1 MTTRALIIDIPSNG
15 HLFPKLALVAELARR
30 GHHITYVTIEEFA
43 DKVRAA
49 GAEVLA
55 YESVK
60 PLESLAGDSSITPTE
75 AFFRENVAI
84 LKAVE
89 AHYGDERPDFIAY
102 DEAAFQAGRVLRAV
116 WGLPAVHL
124 APSVVSNEHYSYFGR
139 IFALAPDFAL
149 TDPVE
154 EITDLLAEYGIADRI
169 GEFLWTKREPDE
181 LTVVFVPKE
190 FQPAHETFDERFVFI
205 GPSLGDR
212 GFLDDWQPPADGLPT
227 VLVSL
232 GTVNNQH
239 LGFFRTAVEAFRDQ
253 PLHAVISVG
262 NGLDPEQLAP
272 LPPNVEV
279 HRWVRHVKVLEHAA
293 AFVTHGGT
301 GSLSE
306 ALHTG
311 TPVVVVPQGVDVL
324 PYAERVTQLGIG
336 TVVGPE
342 NLKATDL
349 REAVLAVSRDEDVAR
364 RVEELRKHTHE
375 SGGPARAADEIE
387 NYLKRENP

>member
-1 MTTRALIIDIPSNG
+1 MPSRLLVIDIPSNG
-15 HLFPKLALVAELARR
+15 HLFPKLAVVTELVAR
-30 GHHITYVTIEEFA
+30 GHHVTYVTVEEFA
-43 DKVRAA
+43 EKVRAT
-49 GAEVLA
+49 GADVLA
-55 YESVK
+55 YDSVK

-84 LKAVE
+84 LRAVE
-89 AHYGDERPDFIAY
+89 AHYGDDRPDLIAY
-102 DEAAFQAGRVLRAV
+102 DEAAFQAGRVLRAT

-124 APSVVSNEHYSYFGR
+124 APSVISNAHYSYFER
-139 IFALAPDFAL
+139 IFALAPEFRL

-154 EITDLLAEYGIADRI
+154 EITAFLEGYELTDRV

-181 LTVVFVPKE
+181 LTIVFVPRE

-205 GPSLGDR
+205 GPSLGER
-212 GFLDDWQPPADGLPT
+212 AFLDDWQPPDDGHPV
-227 VLVSL
+227 VLISL
-232 GTVNNQH
+232 GTVNNLH
-239 LGFFRTAVEAFRDQ
+239 PDFFKTAVEAFRDR

-262 NGLDPEQLAP
+262 DGLDPEDLGP

-279 HRWVRHVKVLEHAA
+279 HRWVRHIQVLEHAA

-324 PYAERVTQLGIG
+324 PYAERVTELGIG
-336 TVVGPE
+336 SVLPPE
-342 NLKATDL
+342 DL
-349 REAVLAVSRDEDVAR
+349 DAAALVDALLHVSGDESIARAVTRLQ
-364 RVEELRKHTHE
+364 KHTHE
-375 SGGPARAADEIE
+375 SGGAVRAADAIE
-387 NYLKRENP
+387 NHLTREQP

>member
-1 MTTRALIIDIPSNG
+1 MSLRVLIIDIPSNG
-15 HLFPKLALVAELARR
+15 HLFPKLALVSELVGR
-30 GHHITYVTIEEFA
+30 GHHVTYVTIEEFA
-43 DKVRAA
+43 EKVRGA

-55 YESVK
+55 YTSVK
-60 PLESLAGDSSITPTE
+60 PLESLANDSSITPTE

-84 LKAVE
+84 LRAVE
-89 AHYGDERPDFIAY
+89 AHYGDDRPDLVAF
-102 DEAAFQAGRVLRAV
+102 DEAAFQAGRVLRHV

-124 APSVVSNEHYSYFGR
+124 APSVVSNAHYSYFER
-139 IFALAPDFAL
+139 IFALAPEFAL
-149 TDPVE
+149 TDPVD
-154 EITDLLAEYGIADRI
+154 EITAFLDSYGIADRVQ
-169 GEFLWTKREPDE
+169 EFLWTERVPDE
-181 LTVVFVPKE
+181 LTVVFVPRH
-190 FQPAHETFDERFVFI
+190 FQPAYETFDERFVFI

-212 GFLDDWQPPADGLPT
+212 GFLDDWEPPADGLPT

-239 LGFFRTAVEAFRDQ
+239 LGFFRTAVDAFRDQ

-262 NGLDPEQLAP
+262 NGLDPAELEP

-279 HRWVRHVKVLEHAA
+279 HRWIRHVKVLEHAA

-324 PYAERVTQLGIG
+324 PYAERVTDLGIG
-336 TVVGPE
+336 AVVRPE
-342 NLKATDL
+342 NLQAEAL
-349 REAVLAVSRDEDVAR
+349 REAVLTVAGDEEVAR
-364 RVEELRKHTHE
+364 RVQELQEHTNA
-375 SGGPARAADEIE
+375 SGGPALAADEIE
-387 NYLKRENP
+387 NYLKREQR